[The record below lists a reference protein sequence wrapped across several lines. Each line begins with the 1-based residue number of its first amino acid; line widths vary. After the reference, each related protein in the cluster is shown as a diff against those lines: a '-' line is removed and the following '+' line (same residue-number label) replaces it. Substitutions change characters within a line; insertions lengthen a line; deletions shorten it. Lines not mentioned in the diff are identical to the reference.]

1 MTEVLSMV
9 RAGGDRVSALVPARL
24 RGFVFA
30 YTGPLA
36 VALPVAASVALL
48 CAIPPAALGTL
59 LHVET
64 LTGFATLLV
73 VAAVACLLIWAGT
86 GQARRLF
93 DGIRL
98 GIKHGQHIRPEQV
111 EMFVR
116 LRRNWATVCEANRW
130 GQQVE
135 RTRWEGL
142 GSQRHE
148 VREKVWDAPRILRV
162 TSEPSALLVIC
173 EVPMGTV
180 PSAYAAASEAWR
192 AALGAHS
199 VRIEEAGAG
208 AGTMG
213 PALALRIGTGDALAG
228 TVETGKDYSMR
239 ALGPVDVA
247 RYEDGSRFS
256 WDVTEASHTIVQGM
270 TRSGKSVATY
280 GLLSQLAR
288 MPDDAVEVW
297 GIDPASVLLGP
308 WEDRVGGRE
317 RIVLGT
323 EDAQAAFDLLWKL
336 VQKMESRLARL
347 REEGREKLEAGDA
360 RTLVVVLEEYPGLLR
375 AIEQQDRTRPTKER
389 LGSAVQALVDRLLSE
404 GAKVGVR
411 VLMIVQRADASIVG
425 GYARGQFGTRLSFA
439 VDTTDAVQ
447 MLHPTAARETVDEV
461 RNFPP
466 GRALVWHHRR
476 EQTAQFDLT
485 DYGVYRYLVLN
496 GGPPEEQGY
505 LHRDDEPISFA

>member
-1 MTEVLSMV
+1 MV
-9 RAGGDRVSALVPARL
+9 RAGGDRVSALVPTRL

-30 YTGPLA
+30 HTGPLA
-36 VALPVAASVALL
+36 VALPVAALVVLL
-48 CAIPPAALGTL
+48 CAIPPAALGAL
-59 LHVET
+59 LQVET

-116 LRRNWATVCEANRW
+116 LHRNWATVCEANGW

-213 PALALRIGTGDALAG
+213 PALALRIGIGDALAG

-239 ALGPVDVA
+239 PLGPVDVA

-256 WDVTEASHTIVQGM
+256 WDVTDASHTIIQGM
-270 TRSGKSVATY
+270 IRSGKSVATY
-280 GLLSQLAR
+280 GLLSQVAR
-288 MPDDAVEVW
+288 MPDDDVQVW

-308 WEDRVGGRE
+308 WQERMHGRE
-317 RIVLGT
+317 RVVLGT
-323 EDAQAAFDLLWKL
+323 DAGESYDLLWKL
-336 VQKMESRLARL
+336 VMMMEERLTRL
-347 REEGREKLEAGDA
+347 REEGREKFAAGDA
-360 RTLVVVLEEYPGLLR
+360 PMLLVVLEEYPGLLR
-375 AIEQQDRTRPTKER
+375 AIDQEDASRPPKER
-389 LGSAVQALVDRLLSE
+389 RGPAVRALVDRLLSE
-404 GAKVGVR
+404 GAKVSVR

-425 GYARGQFGTRLSFA
+425 GYARGQFGTRLSFS
-439 VDTTDAVQ
+439 VDNREAVQ
-447 MLHPTAARETVDEV
+447 MLHPTAEPEVVNEV
-461 RNFPP
+461 RSFPP

>member
-1 MTEVLSMV
+1 MV
-9 RAGGDRVSALVPARL
+9 RAGGDRVSALVPTRL

-36 VALPVAASVALL
+36 VVLPLAALIVLG
-48 CAIPPAALGTL
+48 CAIPPATVGTL

-64 LTGFATLLV
+64 LTGFATFLV
-73 VAAVACLLIWAGT
+73 VVAVACVLIWAGT

-93 DGIRL
+93 EGIRL
-98 GIKHGQHIRPEQV
+98 GVKYGQHIRPEQV
-111 EMFVR
+111 DMFIR
-116 LRRNWATVCEANRW
+116 LRRNWETVCESNRW

-135 RTRWEGL
+135 RTRWEGA
-142 GSQRHE
+142 GAQRHQ

-162 TSEPSALLVIC
+162 ISEPSALLVVC
-173 EVPMGTV
+173 EVPMGTA

-208 AGTMG
+208 ARTTG
-213 PALALRIGTGDALAG
+213 PALSLRIGTGDALAG
-228 TVETGKDYSMR
+228 TVETGRDYSVR
-239 ALGPVDVA
+239 PLGAVDVA
-247 RYEDGSRFS
+247 RYEDGSRFA
-256 WDVTEASHTIVQGM
+256 WDVTEASHTIIQGM

-308 WEDRVGGRE
+308 WKDRVGGRE

-360 RTLVVVLEEYPGLLR
+360 PLVVVVLEEYPGLLR
-375 AIEQQDRTRPTKER
+375 AIEQQDRSRPTKER
-389 LGSAVQALVDRLLSE
+389 FGAAVQALVDRLLSE

-439 VDTTDAVQ
+439 VDTTEAVQ
-447 MLHPTAARETVDEV
+447 MLHPTADRDTVDQV

-476 EQTAQFDLT
+476 EQVAQFDLT
-485 DYGVYRYLVLN
+485 EYDVYRYLVLN
-496 GGPPEEQGY
+496 GAPPEDVGY
-505 LHRDDEPISFA
+505 QRSTDDDDLIELP

>member
-1 MTEVLSMV
+1 MV

-36 VALPVAASVALL
+36 VVLPVAALVVLL
-48 CAIPPAALGTL
+48 CAIPPAALGAL

-98 GIKHGQHIRPEQV
+98 GIRHGQHIRPEQV

-208 AGTMG
+208 AGTVG

-228 TVETGKDYSMR
+228 TVETGKDHSMR
-239 ALGPVDVA
+239 ALGSVDVA

-256 WDVTEASHTIVQGM
+256 WDVTDASHTIIQGM
-270 TRSGKSVATY
+270 IRSGKSVATY
-280 GLLSQLAR
+280 GLLSQVAR
-288 MPDDAVEVW
+288 MPDDEVQVW

-308 WEDRVGGRE
+308 WQDRMHGRE
-317 RIVLGT
+317 RVVLGT
-323 EDAQAAFDLLWKL
+323 DAGQSLDLLWKL
-336 VQKMESRLARL
+336 VSLMEERLTRL
-347 REEGREKLEAGDA
+347 RQDGREKLEAGDA
-360 RTLVVVLEEYPGLLR
+360 PMLLIVLEEYPGLLR
-375 AIEQQDRTRPTKER
+375 AIDQEDASRPSKER
-389 LGSAVQALVDRLLSE
+389 RGPAVRALVDRLLSE
-404 GAKVGVR
+404 GAKVSVR

-425 GYARGQFGTRLSFA
+425 GYARGQFGTRLSFS
-439 VDTTDAVQ
+439 VDNREAVQ
-447 MLHPTAARETVDEV
+447 MLHPTAEPDVVNEV
-461 RNFPP
+461 RSFPP

-496 GGPPEEQGY
+496 GGPPEQQGY
-505 LHRDDEPISFA
+505 QHISDDDDLIELP